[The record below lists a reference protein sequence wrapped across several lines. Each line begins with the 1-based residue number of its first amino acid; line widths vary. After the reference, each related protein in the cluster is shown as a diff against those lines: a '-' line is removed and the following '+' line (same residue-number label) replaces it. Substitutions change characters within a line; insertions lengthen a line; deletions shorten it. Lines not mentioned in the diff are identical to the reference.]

1 MFTTE
6 QIYLQYHDKVRAYV
20 RGKIQDPHDVEDLVS
35 AVFMKIVQK
44 LDSYDPAKASVSTWV
59 YTITRNT
66 VTDHFRTQR
75 TLVTLEDYMVDEQ
88 PTELSD
94 DALDSLADA
103 LLALKEKARD
113 LIVLH
118 YYTGHTLKETAEMMG
133 MDKQELADD
142 LLDQVAGGAEEGEI
156 QVFYCARDCKCSR
169 EFKCDANGKWVCM
182 TCGKYRG
189 SINVFA

>member
-1 MFTTE
+1 MNTAE
-6 QIYLQYHDKVRAYV
+6 QIYLQYHDKVRTYV

-66 VTDHFRTQR
+66 VTDHFRAR
-75 TLVTLEDYMVDEQ
+75 RALVALEDYMVDEA
-88 PTELSD
+88 PMELGY

-103 LLALKEKARD
+103 LLALKERERD

-118 YYTGHTLKETAEMMG
+118 YYTGHTLKEVAEMMG
-133 MDKQELADD
+133 MSYINAKVIHKKALESLRAFF
-142 LLDQVAGGAEEGEI
+142 A
-156 QVFYCARDCKCSR
+156 AR
-169 EFKCDANGKWVCM
+169 
-182 TCGKYRG
+182 
-189 SINVFA
+189 

>member
-1 MFTTE
+1 MMTAE

-66 VTDHFRTQR
+66 VTDHFHTRR
-75 TLVTLEDYMVDEQ
+75 TLVALEETMVDEQ
-88 PTELSD
+88 PAELID

-118 YYTGHTLKETAEMMG
+118 YYTGHTLKTVAEMMG
-133 MDKQELADD
+133 MSYINAKVIRKKALAA
-142 LLDQVAGGAEEGEI
+142 LRLAIGA
-156 QVFYCARDCKCSR
+156 
-169 EFKCDANGKWVCM
+169 
-182 TCGKYRG
+182 
-189 SINVFA
+189 

>member
-1 MFTTE
+1 MDAG
-6 QIYLQYHDKVRAYV
+6 QIYEEFRPKVRAYV

-35 AVFMKIVQK
+35 VVFMKVVKK

-75 TLVTLEDYMVDEQ
+75 TLVALEDYMMDEQ
-88 PTELSD
+88 LEELSD

-103 LLALKEKARD
+103 LLALKERERD

-118 YYTGHTLKETAEMMG
+118 YYTGHTLKEVAEMMG
-133 MDKQELADD
+133 MSYINAKVIHKKALAA
-142 LLDQVAGGAEEGEI
+142 LRLAIGA
-156 QVFYCARDCKCSR
+156 
-169 EFKCDANGKWVCM
+169 
-182 TCGKYRG
+182 
-189 SINVFA
+189 

>member
-1 MFTTE
+1 MINAE

-20 RGKIQDPHDVEDLVS
+20 RGKVRDPHDVEDLVS

-44 LDSYDPAKASVSTWV
+44 LDSYDSAKASVSTWV

-66 VTDHFRTQR
+66 VTDHFRTRR
-75 TLVTLEDYMVDEQ
+75 TLVALEETMVDEQ
-88 PTELSD
+88 PAELID

-118 YYTGHTLKETAEMMG
+118 YYTGHTLKTVAEMMG
-133 MDKQELADD
+133 MSYINAKVIRKKALAA
-142 LLDQVAGGAEEGEI
+142 LRLAIGA
-156 QVFYCARDCKCSR
+156 
-169 EFKCDANGKWVCM
+169 
-182 TCGKYRG
+182 
-189 SINVFA
+189 